1 MKVAIVNP
9 SNVRMVK
16 VGQEPAFCTQSL
28 RIRLRIFGRES
39 GELDDYLL
47 AEFGMDSAV
56 DSACPPSSSSATT

>member
-1 MKVAIVNP
+1 
-9 SNVRMVK
+9 MVK

-28 RIRLRIFGRES
+28 RIRLRHFGRES

-56 DSACPPSSSSATT
+56 DFACPPSSSSATT